1 MTQQNGTTARQ
12 SDTMGDQIDKQ
23 RINEGK
29 ILTKLKEIILEVSN
43 HDYVV
48 YDYMNT
54 FYTISICS
62 PILFLQ
68 LQNV

>member
-12 SDTMGDQIDKQ
+12 NDTMGDQIDKQ

-43 HDYVV
+43 HDYH
-48 YDYMNT
+48 
-54 FYTISICS
+54 
-62 PILFLQ
+62 
-68 LQNV
+68 